1 MLQIPFPHI
10 ATTIALVA
18 LGMAGPAHAKQINF
32 SGTVEVGCTLI
43 VDDGTLVINSFYSQL
58 SSDQVGGNP
67 ARLTVTTVGGT
78 AKLSLSAPQWAGA
91 APANALPPEIKF
103 RSNRG
108 KVQEYTDQAT
118 DPISIG
124 GTGDLLLL
132 HARADNPIGFQAGDY
147 TITTTATCSG

>member
-1 MLQIPFPHI
+1 MRQIPFPNL
-10 ATTIALVA
+10 ATTSALMA
-18 LGMAGPAHAKQINF
+18 LILAGPVHAKQINF

-58 SSDQVGGNP
+58 SSEQVGGNP
-67 ARLTVTTVGGT
+67 ARLTVTAVGGT
-78 AKLSLSAPQWAGA
+78 AQLSLSAPRWAGTT
-91 APANALPPEIKF
+91 PADALPPQIKF

-108 KVQEYTDQAT
+108 KVQGYTDQAT

-124 GTGDLLLL
+124 GSGDVLVID
-132 HARADNPIGFQAGDY
+132 ARADNPIGFQAGDY